1 MCLTT
6 QAMYL
11 FVSIL
16 SPDVVSPSASQILI
30 QAQTGSVVWENYG
43 DLWCIDGPPSEQQQL
58 RRVTDDK
65 PA

>member
-30 QAQTGSVVWENYG
+30 RAQTGTVEWENYG
-43 DLWCIDGPPSEQQQL
+43 DLWCIDGPPGTQQQV
-58 RRVTDDK
+58 RRVTDDT